1 MIILIIFPEY
11 AHKCLNTIIE
21 NGFDAYFVG
30 GCVRDSLLGRCCN
43 DIDITTSAL
52 PENIISMFE
61 HTIPTGIKHGTVTV
75 IIDGHNIEITTFRQE
90 FGYKDSRHPDNIVF
104 VPNLEDDLSRRDFTI
119 NALASSKN
127 GEIID
132 MFGGLEDLSSGVIKA
147 VGNPENRFDED
158 ALRIV
163 RAFRFA
169 SMLGFKIERKT
180 KIAAA
185 LLSKKISK
193 ISGERIYS
201 ELLKLASGISPSAIC
216 ELVNIDALKD
226 FGIYRQKYDA
236 TIIDRLSNIDISPIS
251 KLAILLMFF
260 EHDTDLIKKSL
271 KTDNIFISK
280 IKSLETLL
288 KSDIPNNK
296 KQIKLLLSGHEIET
310 IRLYFYYL
318 KLVCN
323 LTDNSLFEMLDEILL
338 NKEVYCI
345 SHLKVDG
352 NDLIALGYHGSE
364 IRTALNKAL
373 ISVINND
380 IENTK
385 ESLLKFLQI

>member
-11 AHKCLNTIIE
+11 AYKCLNTIIE

-43 DIDITTSAL
+43 DIDIATSAL

-75 IIDGHNIEITTFRQE
+75 IIDGNNIEITTFRQE
-90 FGYKDSRHPDNIVF
+90 DGYKDSRHPDNVIF
-104 VPNLEDDLSRRDFTI
+104 VPNLKDDLSRRDFTI

-132 MFGGLEDLSSGVIKA
+132 LFGGLEDLKSGIIKA
-147 VGNPENRFDED
+147 VGNPEKRFDED

-169 SMLGFKIERKT
+169 SVLGFKIESKT
-180 KIAAA
+180 NTAAA
-185 LLSKKISK
+185 HYSNKISN

-201 ELLKLASGISPSAIC
+201 ELLKLASGIRPSALC
-216 ELVNIDALKD
+216 ELVNIGALND
-226 FGIYRQKYDA
+226 FGIYRQKYD
-236 TIIDRLSNIDISPIS
+236 TNIIDRLSKIDVTPNS

-260 EHDTDLIKKSL
+260 EHDTDLIKNKL
-271 KTDNIFISK
+271 KTDNILISK
-280 IKSLETLL
+280 IKSLDLL
-288 KSDIPNNK
+288 IKSEIPKNK
-296 KQIKLLLSGHEIET
+296 QEIKLLLSGHEIET
-310 IRLYFYYL
+310 IRLYFYFLNIIY
-318 KLVCN
+318 N
-323 LTDNSLFEMLDEILL
+323 ITDNSLFEMLNEIKQ
-338 NKEVYCI
+338 NKEAYCI

-352 NDLIALGYHGSE
+352 NDLITLGYRGPE
-364 IRTALNKAL
+364 IKTALNKAL

-385 ESLLKFLQI
+385 ESLLNFLQI

>member
-1 MIILIIFPEY
+1 MIILINFPEY
-11 AHKCLNTIIE
+11 AYKCLNTIIE

-43 DIDITTSAL
+43 DIDIATSAM

-75 IIDGHNIEITTFRQE
+75 IIDGNNIEITTFRQE
-90 FGYKDSRHPDNIVF
+90 DGYKDSRHPDNVIF

-132 MFGGLEDLSSGVIKA
+132 LFGGLEDLNSGIIKA
-147 VGNPENRFDED
+147 VGNPEKRFDED

-169 SMLGFKIERKT
+169 SVLGFKIESKT
-180 KIAAA
+180 NTAAA
-185 LLSKKISK
+185 HYSNKISN

-201 ELLKLASGISPSAIC
+201 ELLKLASGIRPSELC
-216 ELVNIDALKD
+216 ELVNLGALND
-226 FGIYRQKYDA
+226 FGIYRQKYD
-236 TIIDRLSNIDISPIS
+236 TNIIDRLSKTDVTPNS

-260 EHDTDLIKKSL
+260 EHDTDLIKNKL
-271 KTDNIFISK
+271 KTDNILISK
-280 IKSLETLL
+280 IKSLDLL
-288 KSDIPNNK
+288 NKSEIPKNK
-296 KQIKLLLSGHEIET
+296 QEIKLLLSGHEIET
-310 IRLYFYYL
+310 IRLYFYFLNIIY
-318 KLVCN
+318 N
-323 LTDNSLFEMLDEILL
+323 HTDNSLFEMLNEIKQ
-338 NKEVYCI
+338 NKEAYCI

-352 NDLIALGYHGSE
+352 NDLITLGYRGPE
-364 IRTALNKAL
+364 IKTALNKAL

-385 ESLLKFLQI
+385 ESLLNFLQI